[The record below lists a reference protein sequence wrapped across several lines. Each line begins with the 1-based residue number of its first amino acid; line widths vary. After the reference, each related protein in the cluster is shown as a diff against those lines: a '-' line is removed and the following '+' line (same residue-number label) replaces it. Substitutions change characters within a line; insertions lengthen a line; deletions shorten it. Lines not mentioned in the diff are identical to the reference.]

1 VSGHP
6 PDDAEPFTLQRLGV
20 VMEPELG
27 AAEEAWGVLNP
38 AAARGPDGALYL
50 FPRLVAERNYS
61 RIGLARVR
69 FDARGIPTGVER
81 LGIVLEPQEPYE
93 LNPLTGGGVED
104 ARITLVQPLQRYV
117 MAYTALGPKG
127 PRVALATSTDLW
139 HWDRLG
145 LVRFAPEAGLDVNAY
160 PNKDASFFPECV
172 VDPHGQPALALLHRP
187 TVPALPTPGALDTPR
202 RSAGSDPRESIW
214 ISYVALEPVRAAL
227 PALLQMRDH
236 TVLATPQQ
244 PWEALKIGA
253 GPPPLRTPLGWLVLY
268 HGVCA
273 CYTAGVMVP
282 LHRRYSVG
290 VIVLDGD
297 NVRTTRYRSPRPIL
311 APEQEGERIGIVP
324 NVVFPTGVD
333 TPSAGMIDVYY
344 GMADARIGVA
354 RLTLPTTLPGAAGAE
369 SVSWS

>member
-1 VSGHP
+1 MSGHP

-20 VMEPELG
+20 VMESEPG

-69 FDARGIPTGVER
+69 FDACGIPTGVER

-104 ARITLVQPLQRYV
+104 ARITVVQPLHRYV
-117 MAYTALGPKG
+117 MAYTALGPQG

-187 TVPALPTPGALDTPR
+187 TVPALPAPSARDTPR
-202 RSAGSDPRESIW
+202 QSAASDPRMFERLNGDDVIVGNVCTRFVNMLTIDENASRHDQRLRFRTRIGET
-214 ISYVALEPVRAAL
+214 ALHDGDVE
-227 PALLQMRDH
+227 ALLMRH
-236 TVLATPQQ
+236 RPSPGLR
-244 PWEALKIGA
+244 
-253 GPPPLRTPLGWLVLY
+253 PP
-268 HGVCA
+268 
-273 CYTAGVMVP
+273 
-282 LHRRYSVG
+282 
-290 VIVLDGD
+290 
-297 NVRTTRYRSPRPIL
+297 SPRF
-311 APEQEGERIGIVP
+311 AGRGAM
-324 NVVFPTGVD
+324 VVRC
-333 TPSAGMIDVYY
+333 PSPHVRGRRCAKRG
-344 GMADARIGVA
+344 
-354 RLTLPTTLPGAAGAE
+354 
-369 SVSWS
+369 